1 MKKNPH
7 VGNVDNVDRDASIP
21 LAQDSAQW
29 TILNHSPP
37 MIQEPSKSSSR
48 VGIVDNQP
56 LEDWTASPLGHE
68 VRADLECFA
77 GPQQS
82 SAEFLSAEQDLAKL
96 DHSSSARVGSGSEFE
111 TDKAS
116 CVYAHDGNRNEISLN
131 QNERE
136 EQEER
141 DLVQDAGSDSD
152 SDVNEL
158 VVQLAMNFKHVSG
171 SIPAHD
177 RKDNPYRKSCLIA
190 VSYPTL
196 LHTIIAVATDHMY
209 NYGRS
214 SIDLTTSRHSRA
226 LKSLQESLKV
236 LAQTEE
242 KPKSNDSVIGDSGNY
257 SYAYSVLSPRDV
269 VLAAI
274 LMQIVSNVMTGSDS
288 AEAHMRIAAHFLREM
303 GLLYQPGQSFFPRL
317 LVQRFAMVDV
327 VLSFLRHRDPLAP
340 PDFIL
345 YQPNQ
350 HFDLSEPSFREMTG
364 ISFLNG
370 RVMSGM
376 TPDIFAEAYLLES
389 EMRVWGRKYHENL
402 QGKQECLLAI
412 PPPDSQNSDRNLDV
426 LGECFYWTGH
436 LLLMRRV
443 LLDPTTAPR
452 VQMVRNHLFRLIDCL
467 PTGCRPD
474 SSVPFPFYMA
484 AREAISAD
492 QRAWVRNKH
501 AIMRKVYRDRARDL
515 MMASIEEIWAKADS
529 SASSHTEVDHIR
541 TEGRIKEID
550 RRSSHFMF

>member
-1 MKKNPH
+1 MPM
-7 VGNVDNVDRDASIP
+7 VGTGMRFPSIK
-21 LAQDSAQW
+21 
-29 TILNHSPP
+29 T
-37 MIQEPSKSSSR
+37 
-48 VGIVDNQP
+48 
-56 LEDWTASPLGHE
+56 
-68 VRADLECFA
+68 
-77 GPQQS
+77 
-82 SAEFLSAEQDLAKL
+82 
-96 DHSSSARVGSGSEFE
+96 SE
-111 TDKAS
+111 K
-116 CVYAHDGNRNEISLN
+116 
-131 QNERE
+131 
-136 EQEER
+136 QEER

-152 SDVNEL
+152 SDVNEAGGAASYESWIL
-158 VVQLAMNFKHVSG
+158 DFPLNHFLCQSVHDAGAEIAYNYYFKHVSG
-171 SIPAHD
+171 SIPGHD
-177 RKDNPYRKSCLIA
+177 RKDNPYRKLCLIA

-226 LKSLQESLKV
+226 LKSLQESQKV

-288 AEAHMRIAAHFLREM
+288 AEAHMKIAAHFLREM

-364 ISFLNG
+364 CSQQILCFLARISFWNG

-389 EMRVWGRKYHENL
+389 EMRVWGGKYHENL
-402 QGKQECLLAI
+402 QGKQDCLLAI

-426 LGECFYWTGH
+426 LSECFYWTGH

-467 PTGCRPD
+467 PTGCGPD

-484 AREAISAD
+484 AREAMSAD

-501 AIMRKVYRDRARDL
+501 ASMRKVYRDRARDL
-515 MMASIEEIWAKADS
+515 MMASIEEIWAKVDS
-529 SASSHTEVDHIR
+529 STSSHTEVDHIR
-541 TEGRIKEID
+541 NEGCIKAID